1 MLITIASFILWFV
14 LLLMIISLR
23 TPETRFIDLILFMVL
38 VVITDIIATDVLQLS
53 VFFDW
58 AFFFGAV
65 VVFEFLYFLF
75 TKQTEIVTVSAKA
88 KQVNTFGT
96 NNVIKTTNDKTFTI
110 NNDVFIQWYAK
121 KLNKKIRIGHKYKIT
136 TYRLLFAGRN
146 ILSAKEIK
154 TTKRR
159 VIKK

>member
-1 MLITIASFILWFV
+1 
-14 LLLMIISLR
+14 
-23 TPETRFIDLILFMVL
+23 
-38 VVITDIIATDVLQLS
+38 
-53 VFFDW
+53 
-58 AFFFGAV
+58 
-65 VVFEFLYFLF
+65 
-75 TKQTEIVTVSAKA
+75 VSAKT
-88 KQVNTFGT
+88 KQINTFGS

-110 NNDVFIQWYAK
+110 NNDVFVQWYAK